1 MARSGRFRT
10 AGELGLKLGEDQPE
24 ARLEGIVVDGVA
36 VGLAQSVGQAGVCLG
51 VGRGLGGEAVAARR
65 LDRVTLSR
73 LYLM

>member
-1 MARSGRFRT
+1 LARSGRFL
-10 AGELGLKLGEDQPE
+10 AAKELGLKLGEDQ